1 MTQIP
6 LIREKEITPC
16 SGNFSHL
23 FLIPDDELGAPFPYS
38 DLDPDFVPAGQP
50 RGPPGQLAE
59 QNPAHE
65 PEGDARDVTGR
76 DDPASRLSSGTETP
90 ADRVVP
96 TGRALPGPWFLP
108 VPERSWNP
116 RGPEGGKDES
126 QRGRY
131 SQGSSH
137 LLEELV
143 KEMEKA
149 ARGADQQTAQ
159 KEALQEGSPPTR
171 PALDNETQAVQA
183 TGMPGMNAGN
193 TTAAVRTFQ
202 RQRYIS
208 AIAAASA
215 VLLSA
220 LVLARVAVSWMW
232 KKYVEGK
239 REKKAAKRAHP
250 DTDGKRVPTGGEG
263 TVELGDGKRGLVPS
277 DSLEEVSNDEIPV
290 WERIPY

>member
-1 MTQIP
+1 MGFCMMVVP
-6 LIREKEITPC
+6 LQAPRNCLQGAPVWKGENSVMKESPALIASC
-16 SGNFSHL
+16 V
-23 FLIPDDELGAPFPYS
+23 FLIGRMFNGSCSVLCLFA
-38 DLDPDFVPAGQP
+38 
-50 RGPPGQLAE
+50 
-59 QNPAHE
+59 
-65 PEGDARDVTGR
+65 DVTGR
-76 DDPASRLSSGTETP
+76 DDPASRLSSGTETL
-90 ADRVVP
+90 ADRMVVP

-131 SQGSSH
+131 SEGSSH

-220 LVLARVAVSWMW
+220 LVLACVAVSRMW
-232 KKYVEGK
+232 KKYLEGK

-250 DTDGKRVPTGGEG
+250 DTDGERVPTGDEG